1 MNTKP
6 SRRAG
11 LAGVWA
17 HIVAAGI
24 IASSKGRASTA
35 RPLLRNV
42 RRGIAFLVKNIARS
56 LGLLNTRYFSCPRI
70 SLDFH
75 APHPKWSALDDSQNQ
90 RRKAVF
96 VFLGVPDD
104 LAHGG
109 SIEVIDT

>member
-6 SRRAG
+6 IRCTG

-35 RPLLRNV
+35 FPLLRNV
-42 RRGIAFLVKNIARS
+42 RRGIAFLVKNIAPF
-56 LGLLNTRYFSCPRI
+56 LGLLDTCYFSRRRV
-70 SLDFH
+70 FTH
-75 APHPKWSALDDSQNQ
+75 FRAPHLKWRALDDSQNQ

-96 VFLGVPDD
+96 VLLGVPDD
-104 LAHGG
+104 FADGG
-109 SIEVIDT
+109 RIE